1 MRLHKKGV
9 QGRSGEKK
17 CGTLSHLCKTGKC
30 MLISNFVDVG
40 NGPKAITVHIYSR
53 TVIVGPFHFLA
64 RLPLLHWWFFLD
76 VFCCQC
82 PLEFLSFFSFQFKTN
97 ERKNQVTSH
106 CVRLLIHPPS
116 FTVFCSYF
124 NRIPRVLSYSDVG
137 EIERI
142 TLAPPFWSSRPF
154 ILWVVTEAFSQTT
167 LPSTPNY
174 RFVSTCE
181 PMLY

>member
-1 MRLHKKGV
+1 MER
-9 QGRSGEKK
+9 KK

-30 MLISNFVDVG
+30 VLISNFVDVG
-40 NGPKAITVHIYSR
+40 NGPKAIRVHIY
-53 TVIVGPFHFLA
+53 IVEQLLLDHFIF
-64 RLPLLHWWFFLD
+64 LPGSLFFIGGFFLMFSAVSALWNFW
-76 VFCCQC
+76 VFSASSLR
-82 PLEFLSFFSFQFKTN
+82 PKKE
-97 ERKNQVTSH
+97 KNQVTSH
-106 CVRLLIHPPS
+106 CVHLLIHPPS

-142 TLAPPFWSSRPF
+142 TFAPPFWSSSPF

-174 RFVSTCE
+174 RSVSTCE